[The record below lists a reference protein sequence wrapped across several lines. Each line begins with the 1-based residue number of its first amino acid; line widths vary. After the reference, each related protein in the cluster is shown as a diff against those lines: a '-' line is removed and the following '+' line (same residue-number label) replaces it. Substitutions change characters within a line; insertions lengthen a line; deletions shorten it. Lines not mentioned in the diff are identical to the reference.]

1 MTNPPPKT
9 PAERETARQLAYYQ
23 QLIDAEQGKSTSDI
37 TKMKAERA
45 AEKLRQAQARAAA
58 FQASPLAQQLVV
70 PSEKTGLSKFTKTQ
84 LAVGALA
91 LASAGWLAYRKWG
104 KK

>member
-1 MTNPPPKT
+1 MANPTPKT
-9 PAERETARQLAYYQ
+9 PAEREQARQVAYYQ

-37 TKMKAERA
+37 AKMKMERA
-45 AEKLRQAQARAAA
+45 QEKLRQAQQRQAA
-58 FQASPLAQQLVV
+58 FQASPLAQHLA
-70 PSEKTGLSKFTKTQ
+70 PEKATGFSKFTKAQ

-104 KK
+104 K